1 MDEKLTKNSSMAGL
15 FDEPIEPPPENF
27 TKTVNTWAETTTM
40 HGIASI
46 AQSLH
51 FFDKGPTVISRGTL
65 IDFVGPLSIF
75 RLKLQIT
82 LSVIIKNLKYD

>member
-27 TKTVNTWAETTTM
+27 TKTVNTWAESTTM

-46 AQSLH
+46 AQSKSTAKKIIWVAFLLLAAGGSSWYRGLH
-51 FFDKGPTVISRGTL
+51 DKMHR
-65 IDFVGPLSIF
+65 
-75 RLKLQIT
+75 
-82 LSVIIKNLKYD
+82 